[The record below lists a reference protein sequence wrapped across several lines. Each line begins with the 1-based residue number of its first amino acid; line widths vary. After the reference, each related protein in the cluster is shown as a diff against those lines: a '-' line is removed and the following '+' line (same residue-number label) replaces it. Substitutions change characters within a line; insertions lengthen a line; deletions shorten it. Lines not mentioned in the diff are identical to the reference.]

1 MKKMPNKEINILIV
15 EDDVI
20 SCKLLQKIVK
30 RKYENISTTVTAIE
44 AIDALKSKKHFD
56 LVLMDIKLPKMDGL
70 AATKEIRK
78 FNKDIVIIAQTAY
91 AFKDDHIKALEA
103 GCNDYI
109 SKPIDDKKLLDI
121 IEKFL

>member
-1 MKKMPNKEINILIV
+1 MPNKEINILIV